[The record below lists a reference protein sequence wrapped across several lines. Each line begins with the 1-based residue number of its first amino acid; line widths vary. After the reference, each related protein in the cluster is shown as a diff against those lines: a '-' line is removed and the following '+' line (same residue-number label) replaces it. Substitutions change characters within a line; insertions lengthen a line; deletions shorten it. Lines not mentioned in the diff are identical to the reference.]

1 MMIIPKNFANTAEN
15 PGQITIRVKYT
26 VETTDTDV
34 LNGKS
39 TIVNDITSQPF
50 NFNFEQGKAY
60 NFVLHLGLTSVKLS
74 AEVSGW
80 DETNIDK
87 VVNVPMNHY

>member
-1 MMIIPKNFANTAEN
+1 M
-15 PGQITIRVKYT
+15 
-26 VETTDTDV
+26 